1 MVAGADCI
9 DDCDVLRSGAT
20 GEVLGHGVMAPSILG
35 TFLRSFTFGHV
46 RQLDRLSEGLLSRA
60 WGFGAGPGEAPMT
73 IDIDSTI
80 CQVYGKQKQ
89 GSAYG
94 YTKVLGR
101 HPLVATRADNGEIVH
116 VRHRLGSANAGRGGP
131 RFVRE
136 LIGRVRR
143 AGATGPL
150 TLRADSGFHCQ
161 HVVAACREH
170 KVRYSISV
178 NQNKAVFRAI
188 EAIPDQQR
196 TPTDYT
202 PGGQAEVAE
211 CTYGDE
217 HRLVVRQTWLT
228 GKQAELF
235 PSWRFHAFI
244 TDRDGTAV
252 FLDAD
257 HRCHAVV
264 ELAIRDLKEG
274 AGMTH
279 CPSGDFN
286 ANAAW
291 VVLAT
296 IAHNMVRWLA
306 ALGLDHQGPVV
317 TKTIRRKFITV
328 PARLTRR
335 SRRAQLTCR
344 RSAMG
349 HRVVDELRPPRGSA
363 SQRVGAAHQG
373 PAAPIP
379 IAVPHLLVGHA
390 QMAEDVTKGIWWR
403 QSPARNDTLPVCTGY
418 FGGWRPRAGSFVRLA
433 NHHLRTCRSAAVGSR
448 RRPALEYATTDE
460 QEDRRQATSE
470 RHEGFGRSM
479 DLIAP

>member
-1 MVAGADCI
+1 VHTESHNPTRLAVTFDDDRAVAGAGLALVATLSKQLRTYALANQVIDLGDRPGHALPGRKVLTLVHAMVAGADCI

-20 GEVLGHGVMAPSILG
+20 TKVLGHGVMAPSTLG

-94 YTKVLGR
+94 YTKVLGQ
-101 HPLVATRADNGEIVH
+101 HPLVATRADTGEIVH
-116 VRHRLGSANAGRGGP
+116 ARHRKGSANAGRGGP

-150 TLRADSGFHCQ
+150 TLRGDSGFHSKY
-161 HVVAACREH
+161 VVAACREH
-170 KVRYSISV
+170 DVRYSITV
-178 NQNKAVFRAI
+178 NQNQAVIRAI
-188 EAIPDQQR
+188 EAICDHEW
-196 TPTDYT
+196 TSIDYT
-202 PGGQAEVAE
+202 LGGQAEVAE
-211 CTYGDE
+211 CAYGDG
-217 HRLVVRQTWLT
+217 HRLVVRRTRLT
-228 GKQAELF
+228 GVQAELF
-235 PSWRFHAFI
+235 PSWRYHAFI
-244 TDRDGTAV
+244 TDREGAAV

-257 HRCHAVV
+257 HRRHAVV

-274 AGMTH
+274 AGMAH

-306 ALGLDHQGPVV
+306 SLGLDHQGPVV
-317 TKTIRRKFITV
+317 AKTIRRKFITV
-328 PARLTRR
+328 PGRLTRR
-335 SRRAQLTCR
+335 SRRAQLHLPTQWPWASEWTACFDR
-344 RSAMG
+344 
-349 HRVVDELRPPRGSA
+349 LRALS
-363 SQRVGAAHQG
+363 
-373 PAAPIP
+373 
-379 IAVPHLLVGHA
+379 
-390 QMAEDVTKGIWWR
+390 
-403 QSPARNDTLPVCTGY
+403 
-418 FGGWRPRAGSFVRLA
+418 
-433 NHHLRTCRSAAVGSR
+433 LRT
-448 RRPALEYATTDE
+448 
-460 QEDRRQATSE
+460 
-470 RHEGFGRSM
+470 
-479 DLIAP
+479 